1 MKVEIRYFA
10 SLRETLGL
18 SSETVET
25 QAADVASLRRELIA
39 KGGAHAQVLAPGRA
53 VRVAV
58 NQVMAN
64 DATALVDGCE
74 VGFFPPVTGG

>member
-18 SSETVET
+18 SSESIDT
-25 QAADVASLRRELIA
+25 QAADVAALRRELIA
-39 KGGAHAQVLAPGRA
+39 KGGAYADVLASGRA

-64 DATALVDGCE
+64 EGTPLVDRCE

>member
-10 SLRETLGL
+10 SLRETLRL
-18 SSETVET
+18 SGESVDTLAV
-25 QAADVASLRRELIA
+25 DVAGLRRELIA
-39 KGGAHAQVLAPGRA
+39 KGGAYTEVLAPGRA

-58 NQVMAN
+58 NQVMAHEG
-64 DATALVDGCE
+64 TALSEACE